1 MAEPLTSL
9 QELSALV
16 PCFSLVTCFLSILN
30 KVALSLVKEIR
41 TNFLQSLIFPCSLFT
56 ELP

>member
-16 PCFSLVTCFLSILN
+16 PCFSLAMCFLSILN
-30 KVALSLVKEIR
+30 KVSLSLVKE
-41 TNFLQSLIFPCSLFT
+41 TNFLQGLIFPCSLFT